1 MFKDLGIK
9 GRVLLLTLLPT
20 SLLAMVL
27 GGYFTWVQLSDMRAQ
42 LIERG
47 QLIAEQLAP
56 LAATALARKD
66 TAVLNRIANEAL
78 DQPDVR
84 AVTFLDAR
92 QERLAH
98 AGPSMLTVAPAGDA
112 SHLSMSTEL
121 DTTHFLL
128 PVLGRHH
135 SLSGATEPDDER
147 VLGWVE
153 LELSHHGTLLRGY
166 RSLFTSLLLI
176 AAGLGVTAL
185 LALRMSRAINAP
197 LELISQG
204 VAQLKEG
211 RMETRLPPMG
221 SNELDE
227 LASGINRMAE
237 TLQSAQEEMQH
248 NIDQATEDVRQNLET
263 IEIQNIELDL
273 ARKEALEASRIK
285 SEFLANMSHEIRTP
299 LNGILGFTNLL
310 QKSELSPR
318 QQDYLTTIQKSAES
332 LLGIINEILDF
343 SKIEAGKLVLE
354 NLPFNLRDLIQD
366 ALTMLA
372 PAAHEKQL
380 ELVSLVYRDTP
391 IQLQGDPQRLKQ
403 ILTNL
408 VGNAIKF
415 TQGGTVAVRAM
426 LEDESDDRAQL
437 RISVQD
443 TGIGLSEEDQQALFK
458 AFSQADNSLSR
469 QAGGT
474 GLGLV
479 ISKRLIEQMGGE
491 IGVDSTPGEGA
502 EFWISL
508 SLPKSRD
515 DNEEPGASWAAGQRV
530 ALLEPQELTR
540 RSLHHQLT
548 DFGLEVSEF
557 ADLDSLQ
564 ESLRN
569 PPPGQL
575 PISLAV
581 LGVSAAIHPPEEL
594 SQSFWEFERLGCKTL
609 VLCPT
614 TEQAQYHATLPDE
627 QVEAKP
633 ACTRKLQ
640 RKLQELLQ
648 VRPTR
653 SDKPHAMV
661 SGRPPRLL
669 CVDDNPA
676 NLLLVQTLLSDLG
689 AQVTAVDSGYAALEV
704 VQRER
709 FDLVFMDV
717 QMPGMDGRQ
726 ATEAIR
732 RWEAEREVSPVP
744 VIALTAHAL
753 SNEKR
758 ALLQAGMDDYLTKP
772 IDEQQLAQVVLKWT
786 GLSLGQSLASM
797 SRAPQLGQ
805 LSVLDPEEG
814 LRLAAGK
821 ADLAA
826 DMLAMLLASERY
838 PLYLPLTVRSLAR
851 SLGIQ
856 PTPTQ
861 RELLQQQSDL
871 HYPLRPLEISA
882 PANPLNIVWIVA
894 ESLRGDMLDPRY
906 MPRLWDFSNRAIR
919 LDNHYSSGNLTQ
931 MGVFGM
937 FYGLHGGY
945 WDAVLKAGQPPV
957 LMEVLR
963 QQNYQFRI
971 NAAQRFS
978 YPPFDRS
985 VFVNLRPQDL
995 HVLDSPE
1002 PAWQRDAR
1010 NTDDLLRFVDR
1021 RLPDRPFF
1029 ACLFLESSH
1038 ANYSFRDETAKI
1050 RPYLV
1055 NFNYLTT
1062 DFQAQMPLIKNR
1074 YLNAVREVD
1083 TQIGRLL
1090 QHLENQHLLENT
1102 AVVVLGDHGEEFM
1115 ERSRWGHNTE
1125 FNRYQTGTVAVLSI
1139 PGQAPRAVRSITSH
1153 IDLPATLLPLLG
1165 VRNPPRDYSLGQD
1178 LLAADYHRDY
1188 AVSAD
1193 TTRIAYL
1200 GEGFKVSFPL
1210 RGADRH
1216 HGPVSDGDDRPLDV
1230 EQQEAIRG
1238 PLRAARLELLQDL
1251 GRFSALPVGEE
1262 PSPRSLATSL
1272 TP

>member
-332 LLGIINEILDF
+332 LLGII
-343 SKIEAGKLVLE
+343 
-354 NLPFNLRDLIQD
+354 
-366 ALTMLA
+366 
-372 PAAHEKQL
+372 
-380 ELVSLVYRDTP
+380 
-391 IQLQGDPQRLKQ
+391 
-403 ILTNL
+403 
-408 VGNAIKF
+408 
-415 TQGGTVAVRAM
+415 
-426 LEDESDDRAQL
+426 
-437 RISVQD
+437 
-443 TGIGLSEEDQQALFK
+443 
-458 AFSQADNSLSR
+458 
-469 QAGGT
+469 
-474 GLGLV
+474 
-479 ISKRLIEQMGGE
+479 
-491 IGVDSTPGEGA
+491 
-502 EFWISL
+502 
-508 SLPKSRD
+508 
-515 DNEEPGASWAAGQRV
+515 
-530 ALLEPQELTR
+530 
-540 RSLHHQLT
+540 
-548 DFGLEVSEF
+548 
-557 ADLDSLQ
+557 
-564 ESLRN
+564 
-569 PPPGQL
+569 
-575 PISLAV
+575 
-581 LGVSAAIHPPEEL
+581 
-594 SQSFWEFERLGCKTL
+594 
-609 VLCPT
+609 
-614 TEQAQYHATLPDE
+614 
-627 QVEAKP
+627 
-633 ACTRKLQ
+633 
-640 RKLQELLQ
+640 
-648 VRPTR
+648 
-653 SDKPHAMV
+653 
-661 SGRPPRLL
+661 
-669 CVDDNPA
+669 
-676 NLLLVQTLLSDLG
+676 
-689 AQVTAVDSGYAALEV
+689 
-704 VQRER
+704 
-709 FDLVFMDV
+709 
-717 QMPGMDGRQ
+717 
-726 ATEAIR
+726 
-732 RWEAEREVSPVP
+732 WEAEREVSPVP

-826 DMLAMLLASERY
+826 DMLAMLLAS
-838 PLYLPLTVRSLAR
+838 
-851 SLGIQ
+851 
-856 PTPTQ
+856 
-861 RELLQQQSDL
+861 
-871 HYPLRPLEISA
+871 
-882 PANPLNIVWIVA
+882 
-894 ESLRGDMLDPRY
+894 
-906 MPRLWDFSNRAIR
+906 
-919 LDNHYSSGNLTQ
+919 
-931 MGVFGM
+931 
-937 FYGLHGGY
+937 
-945 WDAVLKAGQPPV
+945 
-957 LMEVLR
+957 
-963 QQNYQFRI
+963 
-971 NAAQRFS
+971 
-978 YPPFDRS
+978 
-985 VFVNLRPQDL
+985 
-995 HVLDSPE
+995 
-1002 PAWQRDAR
+1002 
-1010 NTDDLLRFVDR
+1010 
-1021 RLPDRPFF
+1021 
-1029 ACLFLESSH
+1029 
-1038 ANYSFRDETAKI
+1038 
-1050 RPYLV
+1050 
-1055 NFNYLTT
+1055 
-1062 DFQAQMPLIKNR
+1062 
-1074 YLNAVREVD
+1074 
-1083 TQIGRLL
+1083 
-1090 QHLENQHLLENT
+1090 
-1102 AVVVLGDHGEEFM
+1102 
-1115 ERSRWGHNTE
+1115 
-1125 FNRYQTGTVAVLSI
+1125 
-1139 PGQAPRAVRSITSH
+1139 
-1153 IDLPATLLPLLG
+1153 
-1165 VRNPPRDYSLGQD
+1165 
-1178 LLAADYHRDY
+1178 LAADRQAIRQARDN
-1188 AVSAD
+1188 
-1193 TTRIAYL
+1193 
-1200 GEGFKVSFPL
+1200 
-1210 RGADRH
+1210 
-1216 HGPVSDGDDRPLDV
+1216 DDRTALLERVHRLHGATRYCGVP
-1230 EQQEAIRG
+1230 Q
-1238 PLRAARLELLQDL
+1238 LRAACQTSETLLKQNDPAAAAALDELDKAIEALADTA
-1251 GRFSALPVGEE
+1251 SATTHL
-1262 PSPRSLATSL
+1262 SSTSL
-1272 TP
+1272 DSSEL

>member
-826 DMLAMLLASERY
+826 DMLAMLLAS
-838 PLYLPLTVRSLAR
+838 LAADR
-851 SLGIQ
+851 Q
-856 PTPTQ
+856 
-861 RELLQQQSDL
+861 
-871 HYPLRPLEISA
+871 
-882 PANPLNIVWIVA
+882 
-894 ESLRGDMLDPRY
+894 
-906 MPRLWDFSNRAIR
+906 AIR
-919 LDNHYSSGNLTQ
+919 QARDNDDRTALLERVHR
-931 MGVFGM
+931 
-937 FYGLHGGY
+937 LHGATRYCGVPQLR
-945 WDAVLKAGQPPV
+945 AACQNQRNPAQAERSGGGRGPGRAGQGHRGPGRHCLGHHPPV
-957 LMEVLR
+957 LHQPRLQRTLTMRILFFSSQAYDSESFQASNHRHGFELHFQQAHLQADTAVLAQGFEVVCAFVNDDLSRPVLERLAAGGTRLVALR
-963 QQNYQFRI
+963 SAGYNHVDLAAAEALGLPVVHVPAYSPHAVAEHAVGLILTLNRRLHRAYNRTREGDFSLHGLTGFDLHGKRVGVIGTGQIGETFARI
-971 NAAQRFS
+971 MAGFGCELLAYDPYPNPRIQALGGRYLALDALLAESDIVSLHCPLTADTRHLIDAQRLATMKPGAMLINTGRGALVNAAALIEALKSGQLGYLGLDVYEEEADIF
-978 YPPFDRS
+978 FEDRS
-985 VFVNLRPQDL
+985 DQPLQDD
-995 HVLDSPE
+995 VL
-1002 PAWQRDAR
+1002 A
-1010 NTDDLLRFVDR
+1010 
-1021 RLPDRPFF
+1021 
-1029 ACLFLESSH
+1029 
-1038 ANYSFRDETAKI
+1038 
-1050 RPYLV
+1050 
-1055 NFNYLTT
+1055 
-1062 DFQAQMPLIKNR
+1062 
-1074 YLNAVREVD
+1074 
-1083 TQIGRLL
+1083 RLL
-1090 QHLENQHLLENT
+1090 SFPN
-1102 AVVVLGDHGEEFM
+1102 VVVTAH
-1115 ERSRWGHNTE
+1115 
-1125 FNRYQTGTVAVLSI
+1125 
-1139 PGQAPRAVRSITSH
+1139 QAFLTREA
-1153 IDLPATLLPLLG
+1153 
-1165 VRNPPRDYSLGQD
+1165 
-1178 LLAADYHRDY
+1178 LAAI
-1188 AVSAD
+1188 AD
-1193 TTRIAYL
+1193 TTLDNIA
-1200 GEGFKVSFPL
+1200 
-1210 RGADRH
+1210 AWQ
-1216 HGPVSDGDDRPLDV
+1216 DGTPRNRV
-1230 EQQEAIRG
+1230 
-1238 PLRAARLELLQDL
+1238 RA
-1251 GRFSALPVGEE
+1251 
-1262 PSPRSLATSL
+1262 
-1272 TP
+1272 

>member
-758 ALLQAGMDDYLTKP
+758 ALLRRHGRLPDQADRRAAIGPGSAEVDRTEPGPVAGQHEPCAAARPVERARPRGRAAPGRRQGRPRRRHAGDAAGLAGGGPPGDSPGPRQRRPHRFAREGPPAARRHPLLRRATVARGLPDQRNPAQAERSGGGRGPGRAGQGHRGPGRHCLGHHPPVFHQPRLQRTLTMR
-772 IDEQQLAQVVLKWT
+772 ILFFSSQAYDSESFQASNHRHGFELHFQQAHLQADTAVLAQGFEVVCAFVNDD
-786 GLSLGQSLASM
+786 LS
-797 SRAPQLGQ
+797 RP
-805 LSVLDPEEG
+805 VLE
-814 LRLAAGK
+814 RLAAGGTRLV
-821 ADLAA
+821 ALRSAGYNHVDLAA
-826 DMLAMLLASERY
+826 AEALGLPVVHVPAYSPHAVAEHAVGLILTLNRRLHRAYNRTREGDFSLHGLTGFDLHGKRVGVIGTGQIGETFARIMAGFGCELLAYDPYPNPRIQALGGRYLALDALLAESDIVSLHCPLTADTRHLIDAQRLATMKPGAMLINTGRGALVNAAALIEALKSGQLGYLGLDVYEEEADIFFEDRSDQ
-838 PLYLPLTVRSLAR
+838 PLQDDVLAR
-851 SLGIQ
+851 
-856 PTPTQ
+856 
-861 RELLQQQSDL
+861 LL
-871 HYPLRPLEISA
+871 
-882 PANPLNIVWIVA
+882 
-894 ESLRGDMLDPRY
+894 
-906 MPRLWDFSNRAIR
+906 
-919 LDNHYSSGNLTQ
+919 
-931 MGVFGM
+931 
-937 FYGLHGGY
+937 
-945 WDAVLKAGQPPV
+945 
-957 LMEVLR
+957 
-963 QQNYQFRI
+963 
-971 NAAQRFS
+971 
-978 YPPFDRS
+978 
-985 VFVNLRPQDL
+985 
-995 HVLDSPE
+995 
-1002 PAWQRDAR
+1002 
-1010 NTDDLLRFVDR
+1010 
-1021 RLPDRPFF
+1021 
-1029 ACLFLESSH
+1029 
-1038 ANYSFRDETAKI
+1038 SF
-1050 RPYLV
+1050 P
-1055 NFNYLTT
+1055 N
-1062 DFQAQMPLIKNR
+1062 
-1074 YLNAVREVD
+1074 
-1083 TQIGRLL
+1083 
-1090 QHLENQHLLENT
+1090 
-1102 AVVVLGDHGEEFM
+1102 VVVTAH
-1115 ERSRWGHNTE
+1115 
-1125 FNRYQTGTVAVLSI
+1125 
-1139 PGQAPRAVRSITSH
+1139 QAFLTREA
-1153 IDLPATLLPLLG
+1153 
-1165 VRNPPRDYSLGQD
+1165 
-1178 LLAADYHRDY
+1178 LAAI
-1188 AVSAD
+1188 AD
-1193 TTRIAYL
+1193 TTLDNIA
-1200 GEGFKVSFPL
+1200 
-1210 RGADRH
+1210 AWQ
-1216 HGPVSDGDDRPLDV
+1216 DGTPRNRV
-1230 EQQEAIRG
+1230 
-1238 PLRAARLELLQDL
+1238 RA
-1251 GRFSALPVGEE
+1251 
-1262 PSPRSLATSL
+1262 
-1272 TP
+1272 